1 VTTNLERLQRR
12 TLTVLA
18 GTQVLGG
25 FGTVTGISVGVLLAA
40 SIAGTAVSG
49 LAQSVATL
57 GQGLLAVPVSRVMA
71 ARGRRAG
78 LAVAYLTGTAGAVL
92 TVLAAAQRSVPL
104 LLGGLF
110 LFGGAAAGNYQ
121 ARYAGIDL
129 ARPDQRARHLSIILW
144 ATTAG
149 AVLGPNLADATDAV
163 TIRIGLPLYAG
174 PFAAS
179 AVVFLLAFSTVTAL
193 LRPDPLLVARAQGRD
208 DADASRDGAGA
219 GADGADASR
228 DNADAS
234 RGTRAAIR
242 EVVGS
247 PDARLGLA
255 AIVAGHVAMI
265 AIMAMTPVYIGQL
278 GHPHDVTLRLLG
290 LTIGLHVVGMF
301 AFSPVMGW
309 LADRLAVPG
318 TAVTGRHIVIAGGVG
333 LLLAACAI
341 AGTAGHSPGRLAAG
355 LGLLGLGW
363 SACIIAGS
371 TLLSESVGAANRP
384 AVQGISDLAM
394 NLAAAVAGVLG
405 GLVMAWLGFPALS
418 LLIAV
423 LTVTLV
429 GLTARSG
436 RDGRPPRP
444 RPTGS
449 AQPVSPGYSR
459 RGY

>member
-1 VTTNLERLQRR
+1 MTVTTNVDRLQRR

-25 FGTVTGISVGVLLAA
+25 FGTVTGITVGVLLAA

-49 LAQSVATL
+49 LAQSIATL

-78 LAVAYLTGTAGAVL
+78 LAVAYVTGTAGAVL

-129 ARPDQRARHLSIILW
+129 ARPEQRARHLSIIMW

-149 AVLGPNLADATDAV
+149 AVLGPNLAAATDTV
-163 TIRIGLPLYAG
+163 TIRLGLPLYAG

-179 AVVFLLAFSTVTAL
+179 GVVFLLAFSTVTAL
-193 LRPDPLLVARAQGRD
+193 LRPDPLLVARAQGLD
-208 DADASRDGAGA
+208 EPG
-219 GADGADASR
+219 
-228 DNADAS
+228 AS
-234 RGTRAAIR
+234 RGARAAIR
-242 EVVGS
+242 EMAGS
-247 PDARLGLA
+247 PGARLGLA
-255 AIVAGHVAMI
+255 TVVAGHIAMI
-265 AIMAMTPVYIGQL
+265 SIMAMTPVYIGQL

-318 TAVTGRHIVIAGGVG
+318 TAVTGRHVVIAGGTV

-394 NLAAAVAGVLG
+394 SLAAAVAGVLG
-405 GLVMAWLGFPALS
+405 GLVMAWLGFPTLT

-423 LTVTLV
+423 LTVSLV

-436 RDGRPPRP
+436 RGGTPPP
-444 RPTGS
+444 QPPTGS
-449 AQPVSPGYSR
+449 ERPVSPGYSR
-459 RGY
+459 RGYSPSSRR